1 MEEPVACRYA
11 SAFPSSPKHPLHQCG
26 NKPTLFRTAS
36 PALARLLCLA
46 SGRGAHAPDDGPAGA
61 GPAQASLTFSAAR
74 SVVSLTFS
82 AVRAAASLLLSTPR
96 TAASLAFSAPRFTA
110 PAVSL
115 MPFLILSVVFPI
127 IVLLCYVDA
136 IRVAHNPAP
145 GGGLCRTSQRVQ
157 GGGHTGKDDGAVWSV
172 LYTHVAAKTMPRVSP
187 RRNTPGKGSPC
198 GWDTGPPCVSLGR
211 CAAR

>member
-1 MEEPVACRYA
+1 MPPHGVVRSLTAHHNPPDVRMCTWRNQ
-11 SAFPSSPKHPLHQCG
+11 SRVGTRPPSSPKHPLHQCG

-96 TAASLAFSAPRFTA
+96 FTA

-115 MPFLILSVVFPI
+115 MPFLILSV
-127 IVLLCYVDA
+127 
-136 IRVAHNPAP
+136 
-145 GGGLCRTSQRVQ
+145 
-157 GGGHTGKDDGAVWSV
+157 
-172 LYTHVAAKTMPRVSP
+172 
-187 RRNTPGKGSPC
+187 
-198 GWDTGPPCVSLGR
+198 
-211 CAAR
+211 